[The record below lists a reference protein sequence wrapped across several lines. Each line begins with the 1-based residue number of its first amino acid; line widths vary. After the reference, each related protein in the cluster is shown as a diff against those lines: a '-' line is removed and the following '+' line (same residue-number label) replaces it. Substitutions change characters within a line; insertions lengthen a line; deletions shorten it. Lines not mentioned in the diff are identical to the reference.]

1 MNSIAY
7 DFPSEIRITALLTRL
22 SEADDA
28 VARLDERL
36 RHSPFGKAV
45 VDRVLCR
52 EACSAAQAEGGLV
65 QLEDLVLLD
74 GRAFDGPMSAE
85 LSGTLQVLGIWR
97 RALRGDS
104 TRLLTASRP
113 GEDVE
118 ARPARLEL
126 PAWLADSHGWDT
138 ERLDDWRSIVRRTN
152 GLPPLLAA
160 AVAWDAWLTLLPEL
174 SGGWRAPLLAAL
186 VLKARDKTRSFLM
199 PVMLGWRHGTYRRR
213 ERDDFAARMAGFCDW
228 VAAAVSE
235 MDKELKRIAVAG
247 EMLRRHVDGRR
258 SHSRLRALADLLLC
272 RQFVSVPMAAK
283 VMDCSPQAV
292 RQMLGML
299 GSLPREMT
307 GRKRYRVWSV

>member
-7 DFPSEIRITALLTRL
+7 DFPSELRITTLLARL
-22 SEADDA
+22 SDADDV

-36 RHSPFGKAV
+36 RSTPFGAAV
-45 VDRVLCR
+45 VERTLCR
-52 EACSAAQAEGGLV
+52 EACASVWSEGGLV
-65 QLEDLVLLD
+65 HLEDLVLLD

-85 LSGTLQVLGIWR
+85 LSGALQVLGIWR
-97 RALRGDS
+97 RAWRGDAA
-104 TRLLTASRP
+104 RFLAASRP

-118 ARPARLEL
+118 AGPTRLDL
-126 PAWLADSHGWDT
+126 PAWLAERKGWDT
-138 ERLDDWRSIVRRTN
+138 ERLEGWRRVVRRTG

-160 AVAWDAWLTLLPEL
+160 AVAWDAWLVMLPEL
-174 SGGWRAPLLAAL
+174 PGGWRAPLVGALA
-186 VLKARDKTRSFLM
+186 LKARGRTRSFLM
-199 PVMLGWRHGTYRRR
+199 PVTLGARHGTYRRR
-213 ERDDFAARMAGFCDW
+213 EQDDFTTRMEGFCDW
-228 VAAAVSE
+228 VLAGASE

-247 EMLRRHVDGRR
+247 DMLRRHVDGRR
-258 SHSRLRALADLLLC
+258 THSRLGALADLLLC

-283 VMDCSPQAV
+283 VLGCSPQAV